1 MKHFTDQQLINKIR
15 HDDPVAFEVLFD
27 RYWDKLYRA
36 GMTRLYDAEDTQDIL
51 QEVFISI
58 WNRRE
63 TLLIKDSVEGYLMG
77 ALKLAI
83 LSFLRSKKVKQAQL
97 SEALKRVNILEEA
110 VSDLADYLD
119 LERTLDKA
127 VSTMPEMLRRVYQ
140 LRSENRSIK
149 EIASELGIADQTVKN
164 YIGEVIR
171 RLRAV
176 LSEQYPEQ
184 SLGIVVFVL
193 TMLKS

>member
-1 MKHFTDQQLINKIR
+1 MRHFTDQQLINEIR

-36 GMTRLYDAEDTQDIL
+36 GMTRLDDAEDTQDIL

-58 WNRRE
+58 WNRRQ

-110 VSDLADYLD
+110 VSDLTDYLD
-119 LERTLDKA
+119 LECTLDKA

-140 LRSENRSIK
+140 LRSENRSIR

-176 LSEQYPEQ
+176 LSEQHPEQ